1 MQYTLRLRQKPDL
14 LLLAL
19 LLTALFSGMVS
30 AANAPTRASHGMVIS
45 ASDLASKV
53 GAQILQEGG
62 SAIDAAVATAFA
74 LAVTYPSAGNIGGGG
89 FLVYRPDEGQAMTY
103 DFREVAPA
111 AATPEMWLVMV
122 STVFRNTITVMRR

>member
-14 LLLAL
+14 LLLAV

-74 LAVTYPSAGNIGGGG
+74 LAVTYPSAGNIGGLRGQGG
-89 FLVYRPDEGQAMTY
+89 NAQGDTCSHGGQNAF
-103 DFREVAPA
+103 DHF
-111 AATPEMWLVMV
+111 
-122 STVFRNTITVMRR
+122 